1 MNTKLI
7 KIKDLATEGL
17 QVRCEIN
24 EAAVSDY
31 AEAMS
36 DGAEFPPII
45 VFGDGTRYYLA
56 DGFHRVASAK
66 RLQREEISA
75 TVYEGGFADALRYAL
90 GANTLHGLR
99 RTNADKQRALEIAW
113 ERRNIV
119 IPDPKGEDESGT
131 PTGLPSSRQLAS
143 VCGVSHELA
152 HQFVQKS
159 GVSRIDT
166 PSGKSVKAN
175 LADGKDRFGV
185 MIPPALLPAFQ
196 SAPLRKLLRDV
207 RKSKDALSK
216 RLEAGDAAFAAV
228 PQQALINLDNAAR
241 ELKFA
246 EAYCVCR
253 GCAGEGC
260 YRCGDR
266 GFQTLMQ
273 YKQMP
278 EDYRDQ
284 GSGIRD

>member
-1 MNTKLI
+1 MNTKMI

-24 EAAVSDY
+24 EGVVGEY
-31 AEAMS
+31 TEAMK
-36 DGAEFPPII
+36 AETEFPPII
-45 VFGDGTRYYLA
+45 VFTDGTRYYLA
-56 DGFHRVASAK
+56 DGFHRVAALK
-66 RLQREEISA
+66 RLEREEVNA

-90 GANTLHGLR
+90 GANAKHGLR

-131 PTGLPSSRQLAS
+131 PTGFPSSRQLAA
-143 VCGVSHELA
+143 VCGVS
-152 HQFVQKS
+152 QFAANEFIS
-159 GVSRIDT
+159 LTGVKDSFT
-166 PSGKSVKAN
+166 PREKSVKAN

-278 EDYRDQ
+278 EEFRAPA
-284 GSGIRD
+284 